1 MGFMGSSGMDM
12 VQYVAVPICCSDV
25 EPEYSEEVECEEMVA
40 CGCQPPQET
49 VEYMDENGCV
59 TSCMCVD
66 MEGSDEKEYSD
77 DMVCPEDAYLCEDGT
92 VVTRNPYMNCEFDEC
107 PDYSDT
113 GDMSYDECKEMVVC
127 GCQPPMETVEYM
139 DEM

>member
-66 MEGSDEKEYSD
+66 MEGSDDTAGCSTTAPCAAGSFCNYDYGSSGS
-77 DMVCPEDAYLCEDGT
+77 CE
-92 VVTRNPYMNCEFDEC
+92 PCMSSEDEC
-107 PDYSDT
+107 MNDGLPEAGAQECVAVCV
-113 GDMSYDECKEMVVC
+113 GD
-127 GCQPPMETVEYM
+127 
-139 DEM
+139 